1 MTKQSSNETS
11 EVKNLLNWQKSSEFV
26 IFWWCE
32 ADVFARFV
40 FPGYAA
46 DFLVILNNN
55 YRRRNCN
62 TESGTTRIKLPPEV
76 YKSSEKT
83 WNMALSFNDKQN
95 ISINFVFRC
104 YQW

>member
-1 MTKQSSNETS
+1 VNETLPMTKQSSNETS

-46 DFLVILNNN
+46 DFLV
-55 YRRRNCN
+55 
-62 TESGTTRIKLPPEV
+62 
-76 YKSSEKT
+76 
-83 WNMALSFNDKQN
+83 
-95 ISINFVFRC
+95 
-104 YQW
+104 